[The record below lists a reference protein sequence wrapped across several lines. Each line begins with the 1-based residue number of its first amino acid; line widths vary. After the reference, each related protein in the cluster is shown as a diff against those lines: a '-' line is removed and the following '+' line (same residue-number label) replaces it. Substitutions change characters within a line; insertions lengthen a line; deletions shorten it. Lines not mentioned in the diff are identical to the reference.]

1 MGRYWLSGC
10 VGLVAFFIQAACLLL
25 LLLIAEWDR
34 DRDIKEIVTE
44 QILSSSS
51 LKQLAM
57 APYLSLPT
65 LILVLPSPIPFWLL
79 TFGIRATDSV
89 CVFVD
94 LSPIPC
100 SPSIQFSGGLVSA
113 IRRGRFR
120 PLNLDLEQ
128 LMADSWSS
136 CKEGLSSTKESNL
149 WRSVCNLFD
158 EMASNDFYEWR
169 SPNHTLEVAI
179 HRVCYPINESV
190 LHQVFGSA
198 GGVVEQIMVIG
209 GTDVVMASVEF
220 DSVEAAADAYG
231 ELRGRNIYDGCC

>member
-1 MGRYWLSGC
+1 
-10 VGLVAFFIQAACLLL
+10 
-25 LLLIAEWDR
+25 
-34 DRDIKEIVTE
+34 
-44 QILSSSS
+44 
-51 LKQLAM
+51 
-57 APYLSLPT
+57 
-65 LILVLPSPIPFWLL
+65 
-79 TFGIRATDSV
+79 
-89 CVFVD
+89 
-94 LSPIPC
+94 
-100 SPSIQFSGGLVSA
+100 VSA

-158 EMASNDFYEWR
+158 EMVSNDFYEWR

-231 ELRGRNIYDGCC
+231 ELHGRNIYDGCC